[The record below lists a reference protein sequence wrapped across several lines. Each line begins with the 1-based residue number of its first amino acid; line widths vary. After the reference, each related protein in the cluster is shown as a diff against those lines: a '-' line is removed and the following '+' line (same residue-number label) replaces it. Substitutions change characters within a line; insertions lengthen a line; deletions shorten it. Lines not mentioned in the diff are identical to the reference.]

1 VISESQARKNKS
13 ITLLF
18 EQGVP
23 FIDHLPEIEDS
34 TKAVLRAPKEIAER
48 ARCLFAVFFAVN
60 RGEQSKALEIVE
72 RFNLSSKLSLREQF
86 VLRSNAPP
94 DAILADLSWE
104 CESLI
109 SLVWALG
116 AIDAMPP
123 PTDGIHPY
131 SLALGWTLI
140 TEEHWVGSSARQLGD
155 VLDQCDLYY
164 RYHWAVRDA
173 WLKRSP
179 VPAGLISGA
188 ISKRHRALNWLTSNE
203 LNDWDEVTTD
213 T

>member
-1 VISESQARKNKS
+1 MTAESNVRKNKS
-13 ITLLF
+13 ILVLI
-18 EQGVP
+18 EQDVP

-34 TKAVLRAPKEIAER
+34 TRAILREPNDIAER

-72 RFNLSSKLSLREQF
+72 KFNLRTKLTLREQL
-86 VLRSNAPP
+86 VLGPNVIP
-94 DAILADLSWE
+94 DALLADLSWE

-109 SLVWALG
+109 TLVWALG

-123 PTDGIHPY
+123 PTDGIHPD

-140 TEEHWVGSSARQLGD
+140 PEEHWAGLSARPLGD

-173 WLKRSP
+173 WLKQSAA
-179 VPAGLISGA
+179 PAGLIPDA
-188 ISKRHRALNWLTSNE
+188 ISQRHRALKWLTSND